1 MRQRKFLNTSIDK
14 LCFFYFFCHGNYIV
28 KKYCYLLPKYNNSC
42 TRKKTHIM
50 KVVLVNSTPTSCS
63 FLDFNESENEVGDTP
78 NCMLNLFGKPI
89 ITRNLSILGSLCEI
103 EKILIP
109 KELRFLA
116 PIIRSSFKI
125 VIEEIDK
132 RIYKKL
138 VRTGSDED
146 GVGDNILINSHYEC
160 KNGYGKNSSNLSQRV
175 LISDA
180 NTLFLPCSI
189 ILENNPSVKEVGFQ
203 RFLHPWDF
211 LEALNNVLKTEI
223 KKTVISSK
231 SQIAKTSI
239 IEGPCIIEDGVII
252 DDFVK
257 IKGPSYIGKGSHIGM
272 GSLIR
277 NSILEHDTS
286 IGFNCEIGKS
296 YFSGNAKISHHNV
309 ILDSLIG
316 KNVWFGGYSGT
327 ANVLLTRN
335 NIQYMVDGKLE
346 DTGKN
351 HFGAVVSNNSSI
363 GAAVIIMPGRKIPPN
378 TIIPAGTIYKK

>member
-1 MRQRKFLNTSIDK
+1 
-14 LCFFYFFCHGNYIV
+14 
-28 KKYCYLLPKYNNSC
+28 
-42 TRKKTHIM
+42 M
-50 KVVLVNSTPTSCS
+50 KVVLVNNTPTSCS
-63 FLDFNESENEVGDTP
+63 FLDYNESEIEGGDTT
-78 NCMLNLFGKPI
+78 NCLLNLFGKPI
-89 ITRNLSILGSLCEI
+89 ITRNLSILGSLGKI

-109 KELRFLA
+109 RELKFLA
-116 PIIRSSFKI
+116 PIISSSFNF
-125 VIEEIDK
+125 VIEEVDK

-138 VRTGSDED
+138 VSTGSDED
-146 GVGDNILINSHYEC
+146 GVSDNTLMDSHYGC
-160 KNGYGKNSSNLSQRV
+160 KNGYGKNTSSLKQRV
-175 LISDA
+175 LNSDA
-180 NTLFLPCSI
+180 NTLFLPCSV
-189 ILENNPSVKEVGFQ
+189 ILENNPSVKKVGLQ
-203 RFLHPWDF
+203 RFLYPWDF
-211 LEALNNVLKTEI
+211 LEVINKVLNTEI
-223 KKTVISSK
+223 KKTVISNK

-239 IEGPCIIEDGVII
+239 IEGPCIIDDGVII

-257 IKGPSYIGKGSHIGM
+257 IKGPAYIGKGSHIGM

-277 NSILEHDTS
+277 NSILEHNTI

-296 YFSGNAKISHHNV
+296 YFAGNAKISHHNV

-335 NIQYMVDGKLE
+335 NIRYKIEGKLK

-378 TIIPAGTIYKK
+378 TMIPAGTIYKK

>member
-1 MRQRKFLNTSIDK
+1 
-14 LCFFYFFCHGNYIV
+14 
-28 KKYCYLLPKYNNSC
+28 
-42 TRKKTHIM
+42 M
-50 KVVLVNSTPTSCS
+50 KVVLVNSAPTSCS
-63 FLDFNESENEVGDTP
+63 FLDYNKSEIEDGDTS
-78 NCMLNLFGKPI
+78 NCLLNLFGKPI
-89 ITRNLSILGSLCEI
+89 ITRNLGILGSLCEI
-103 EKILIP
+103 DKILVP

-116 PIIRSSFKI
+116 PIISSSFKF
-125 VIEEIDK
+125 VIEEVDK

-138 VRTGSDED
+138 VNKGSIEV
-146 GVGDNILINSHYEC
+146 GVGDNINMDSQYRCIEWC
-160 KNGYGKNSSNLSQRV
+160 GKNTSDLKQRG
-175 LISDA
+175 LNSDA
-180 NTLFLPCSI
+180 STVFLSCSV
-189 ILENNPSVKEVGFQ
+189 ILENNHSVKKVGIQ
-203 RFLHPWDF
+203 RFIHPWDF
-211 LEALNNVLKTEI
+211 LEVINNVLEMEI
-223 KKTVISSK
+223 NKTVISNK

-257 IKGPSYIGKGSHIGM
+257 IKGPAYIGKGSHIGM

-277 NSILEHDTS
+277 NSILEHNTS

-296 YFSGNAKISHHNV
+296 YFAGNAKISHHNV

-335 NIQYMVDGKLE
+335 NIQYMIDGKLE

-378 TIIPAGTIYKK
+378 TMIPAGTIYKK

>member
-1 MRQRKFLNTSIDK
+1 MNLK
-14 LCFFYFFCHGNYIV
+14 LKG
-28 KKYCYLLPKYNNSC
+28 
-42 TRKKTHIM
+42 
-50 KVVLVNSTPTSCS
+50 
-63 FLDFNESENEVGDTP
+63 GDTS
-78 NCMLNLFGKPI
+78 NCLLNLFGKPI
-89 ITRNLSILGSLCEI
+89 ITRNLSILCSLYEI

-109 KELRFLA
+109 KELKFLA
-116 PIIRSSFKI
+116 PIISSSFKF
-125 VIEEIDK
+125 VIEEVDK

-138 VRTGSDED
+138 VSTGSDED
-146 GVGDNILINSHYEC
+146 GVRDNIYMDSHSGC
-160 KNGYGKNSSNLSQRV
+160 KNGYGKNMSKLKQRV
-175 LISDA
+175 INSYE
-180 NTLFLPCSI
+180 NKLFLPCSV
-189 ILENNPSVKEVGFQ
+189 ILENNASGKKMGFQ

-211 LEALNNVLKTEI
+211 LEVVNNVLKTEI
-223 KKTVISSK
+223 KKTVISNK

-257 IKGPSYIGKGSHIGM
+257 IKGPAYIGKGSHIGM

-277 NSILEHDTS
+277 NSILEHNTN

-296 YFSGNAKISHHNV
+296 YFAGNAKISHHNV

-335 NIQYMVDGKLE
+335 NIQFMVDGKLE
-346 DTGKN
+346 DTGRN

-378 TIIPAGTIYKK
+378 SMIPAGTIYKK

>member
-1 MRQRKFLNTSIDK
+1 
-14 LCFFYFFCHGNYIV
+14 
-28 KKYCYLLPKYNNSC
+28 
-42 TRKKTHIM
+42 M
-50 KVVLVNSTPTSCS
+50 KVVLVNNSPTSCS
-63 FLDFNESENEVGDTP
+63 FLDYNDSKIEGGDTT
-78 NCMLNLFGKPI
+78 NCLLNLFGKPI
-89 ITRNLSILGSLCEI
+89 ITRNLSIIGSLCEI

-109 KELRFLA
+109 KELRYLT
-116 PIIRSSFKI
+116 PIISSTFKF
-125 VIEEIDK
+125 VIEEVDK

-138 VRTGSDED
+138 VSAGPDED
-146 GVGDNILINSHYEC
+146 SVGDSIDMNSNYGC
-160 KNGYGKNSSNLSQRV
+160 KNGYRKDASVLKQRV
-175 LISDA
+175 LNPDA
-180 NTLFLPCSI
+180 NTLFLPCSV
-189 ILENNPSVKEVGFQ
+189 ILENNPPIKKVGFQ

-211 LEALNNVLKTEI
+211 LEVINKVLNFEI
-223 KKTVISSK
+223 TKTVISDK

-239 IEGPCIIEDGVII
+239 IEGPCVIDDGVII

-257 IKGPSYIGKGSHIGM
+257 IKGPAYIGKGSHIGM

-277 NSILEHDTS
+277 NSILERNTS

-296 YFSGNAKISHHNV
+296 YFAGNAKISHHNV

-335 NIQYMVDGKLE
+335 NIHYKVDGKLE

-378 TIIPAGTIYKK
+378 TMIPAGTIYKK

>member
-1 MRQRKFLNTSIDK
+1 
-14 LCFFYFFCHGNYIV
+14 
-28 KKYCYLLPKYNNSC
+28 
-42 TRKKTHIM
+42 M
-50 KVVLVNSTPTSCS
+50 KVVLVNSAPTSCS
-63 FLDFNESENEVGDTP
+63 FLDYNKSEFEDGDTS
-78 NCMLNLFGKPI
+78 NCLLNLFGKPI

-109 KELRFLA
+109 KELKFLA
-116 PIIRSSFKI
+116 PIISSSFKF
-125 VIEEIDK
+125 VIEEVDK

-138 VRTGSDED
+138 VSKCYVEV
-146 GVGDNILINSHYEC
+146 GVGDNINMDSQYRCIDGCGINTSGL
-160 KNGYGKNSSNLSQRV
+160 KQRD
-175 LISDA
+175 LNSDA
-180 NTLFLPCSI
+180 STVFLSCSV
-189 ILENNPSVKEVGFQ
+189 ILENNPSVKKLGIQ
-203 RFLHPWDF
+203 RFIHPWDF
-211 LEALNNVLKTEI
+211 LEVINNVLEMEI
-223 KKTVISSK
+223 NKTVISNK

-257 IKGPSYIGKGSHIGM
+257 IKGPAYIGKGSHIGM

-277 NSILEHDTS
+277 NSILEHNTS

-296 YFSGNAKISHHNV
+296 YFAGNAKISHHNV

-335 NIQYMVDGKLE
+335 NIQYMIDGKLE

-378 TIIPAGTIYKK
+378 TMIPAGTIYKK

>member
-1 MRQRKFLNTSIDK
+1 
-14 LCFFYFFCHGNYIV
+14 
-28 KKYCYLLPKYNNSC
+28 
-42 TRKKTHIM
+42 M
-50 KVVLVNSTPTSCS
+50 KVVLVNTTPTSCS
-63 FLDFNESENEVGDTP
+63 FLDYNESEIEGCDTT
-78 NCMLNLFGKPI
+78 NCLLNLFGKPI
-89 ITRNLSILGSLCEI
+89 ITRNLNILGSLGEI

-109 KELRFLA
+109 RELKFLA
-116 PIIRSSFKI
+116 PIISSSFKS
-125 VIEEIDK
+125 VIEEVDK

-138 VRTGSDED
+138 VSTASGED
-146 GVGDNILINSHYEC
+146 GVGDNTRMDSHYGS
-160 KNGYGKNSSNLSQRV
+160 KNGYGKNTSSLKQRNLNY
-175 LISDA
+175 DA
-180 NTLFLPCSI
+180 NTLFLPCSV
-189 ILENNPSVKEVGFQ
+189 ILENNPSVKKVGFQ

-211 LEALNNVLKTEI
+211 LEVINNVLSTEI
-223 KKTVISSK
+223 KKTVISNK

-239 IEGPCIIEDGVII
+239 IERPCVIDDGVII

-257 IKGPSYIGKGSHIGM
+257 IKGPAYIGKGSHIGM

-277 NSILEHDTS
+277 NSILEHNTM

-296 YFSGNAKISHHNV
+296 YFAGNAKISHHNV

-335 NIQYMVDGKLE
+335 NIRYRIEGQLK

-378 TIIPAGTIYKK
+378 SMIPAGTIYKK